1 MKTFLTIDYK
11 IQIFGF
17 IFIPVAF
24 ALYSIMMKELFVF
37 KAFVWISLLQL
48 ASMIIRL
55 MVNHKKD
62 LFFCFYLLFSISF
75 WMFVLYEKSRFKFSY
90 SFESIWLQLSVYSGF
105 IYYFF
110 LFFYPFYLRELSK
123 IKT

>member
-24 ALYSIMMKELFVF
+24 ALYSFIMKEMLVF

-48 ASMIIRL
+48 VSMIIRL
-55 MVNHKKD
+55 MINHKKD
-62 LFFCFYLLFSISF
+62 LFFCFYLLFFISF

-90 SFESIWLQLSVYSGF
+90 SFESIWLQLSVFSGF